1 LIVLT
6 TCTWP
11 PEIALRFAGDD
22 LLETRL
28 LLVVAAAPARHGQGE
43 EPVEVPDYVA
53 AYILHLLAAN
63 TVLLIDAHR
72 AQPIDS

>member
-1 LIVLT
+1 VTIFSKRDSSGSSRPLQYGT
-6 TCTWP
+6 
-11 PEIALRFAGDD
+11 
-22 LLETRL
+22 
-28 LLVVAAAPARHGQGE
+28 GE